1 MGRYVIR
8 RLLLLIPTV
17 LIVYVVVFFSIRL
30 VPGDVIDAQIAINAT
45 AGGGSYSDEDIQQL
59 RDELGLN
66 DPALTQFFRSLGN
79 ALRGDLGN
87 SLYYKNDV
95 RDEIWHALPVTLEL
109 ALMAVIISVVFAIP
123 FGALAALLQDTWVD
137 YAVRLLSVGALS
149 VPNFVVATLLWIL
162 PARFFGWTP
171 PLGYRPFFDEPGNNL
186 IQFILPAAALS
197 LFFTSSTLRMVRSS
211 MLEVLRSDYI
221 RTAWSKGLTQRM
233 VITRHALKN
242 ALIAPITLIGG
253 QISILIGGTVI
264 IETIFNLPGLGRLTL
279 DAIQLRDYTQLQANV
294 LFLAVSFIVV
304 NLVVDL
310 TYGWLDP
317 RIRYK

>member
-1 MGRYVIR
+1 
-8 RLLLLIPTV
+8 
-17 LIVYVVVFFSIRL
+17 
-30 VPGDVIDAQIAINAT
+30 
-45 AGGGSYSDEDIQQL
+45 
-59 RDELGLN
+59 
-66 DPALTQFFRSLGN
+66 
-79 ALRGDLGN
+79 
-87 SLYYKNDV
+87 
-95 RDEIWHALPVTLEL
+95 
-109 ALMAVIISVVFAIP
+109 
-123 FGALAALLQDTWVD
+123 
-137 YAVRLLSVGALS
+137 
-149 VPNFVVATLLWIL
+149 
-162 PARFFGWTP
+162 
-171 PLGYRPFFDEPGNNL
+171 
-186 IQFILPAAALS
+186 
-197 LFFTSSTLRMVRSS
+197 

-317 RIRYK
+317 RIRYQ